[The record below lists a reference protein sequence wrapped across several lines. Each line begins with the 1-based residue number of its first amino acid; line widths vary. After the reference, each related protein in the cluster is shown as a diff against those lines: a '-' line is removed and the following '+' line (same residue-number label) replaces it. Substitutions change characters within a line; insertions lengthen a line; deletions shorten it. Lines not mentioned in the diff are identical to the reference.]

1 MVVGVLISGGGTNLQ
16 AIIDNQKN
24 IGIDVS
30 VVISSNENAFGLTR
44 ARNSGIDS
52 FFEKDER
59 KIIEIL
65 KNYKVDLVVLAGYL
79 KIISKDFVDSFKI
92 INVHPSLIPSFCGKG
107 FYGKKVHQA
116 VLDYGVKVTGA
127 TVHFVDY
134 GADTGAIIRQ
144 KVVEV
149 SDFDTVETLSKK
161 VLKIEHEILIESIK
175 LIKDDKLRLDGRKVY
190 ESIN

>member
-44 ARNSGIDS
+44 ARNSKIDT
-52 FFEKDER
+52 FFENDEK

-65 KNYKVDLVVLAGYL
+65 KSYKVDLVVLAGYL

-134 GADTGAIIRQ
+134 GADTGSIIRQ

-175 LIKDDKLRLDGRKVY
+175 LIKEDKLILDGRKVY